1 MDILGEIVKV
11 EKDIEQVFQKELK
24 KAQDTLVQVK
34 EEAEKELKYEEE
46 KAQSLL
52 TESLE
57 ENRQKVKRR
66 ADEVL
71 LEARSITESYKGL
84 TDEALTGIVQRHM
97 IRILP
102 EGGLVTYDSQ
112 NVQG

>member
-11 EKDIEQVFQKELK
+11 EKDIEQVFQRELK

-34 EEAEKELKYEEE
+34 EEAEKEMKYEEE

-57 ENRQKVKRR
+57 ENRQKAKKR

-71 LEARSITESYKGL
+71 LEARSLQKRYEGL
-84 TDEALTGIVQRHM
+84 TDEALTGIIQRHM

-102 EGGLVTYDSQ
+102 EGGHVAYDSQ

>member
-57 ENRQKVKRR
+57 ENRRKVKKRQMRYSLRRAQLQKVIK
-66 ADEVL
+66 D
-71 LEARSITESYKGL
+71 
-84 TDEALTGIVQRHM
+84 
-97 IRILP
+97 
-102 EGGLVTYDSQ
+102 
-112 NVQG
+112 